1 MKEFVIEQGQPY
13 VELIRVLKAL
23 RIAESGGQAKMMVDD
38 GCVRVNGEQEYRKRK
53 KLRSGDQ
60 VEIFDETIVIR

>member
-1 MKEFVIEQGQPY
+1 MKEFVIEEGQPY